1 MISMDD
7 VAVKAGVSKAT
18 VSRVLNGKNPVSP
31 KARKKVLTACKS
43 LNYRMNANIQ
53 DLILKSRNGF
63 TRNLAFVMV
72 DVSFSDPAYSP
83 LVDTLAE
90 EVGRLHYQLSLV
102 KLTGQEKTIYD
113 LPPLLRDIRADG
125 LLVSGIVT
133 AEILNL
139 LREMQIPIVVIGNYD
154 PEILNGV
161 SCVFSDREK
170 LLRELIGNMIAAGCR
185 KFAFAEEIAEN
196 FCVKQELSV
205 QEKILKDYSL
215 SFTPELIYRGTH
227 RFSGIIPT
235 LQPVFMQEFLPFDAI
250 ITTNFR
256 LALEISHLICARFGF
271 RKEYPVKLGT
281 FQRSDTISLPVTA
294 FYTQINQRKQC
305 QAAMEQL
312 IKLLD
317 NSGLPTLI
325 TA

>member
-113 LPPLLRDIRADG
+113 FPPLLRDIRADG

-161 SCVFSDREK
+161 SCVFSDQEK
-170 LLRELIGNMIAAGCR
+170 WFRKLIGDMIAAGCR
-185 KFAFAEEIAEN
+185 KFAFVNEPPQN
-196 FCVKQELSV
+196 FYIRQNFTIW
-205 QEKILKDYSL
+205 EKILKDYSL
-215 SFTPELIYRGTH
+215 KLDPDLIFWGT
-227 RFSGIIPT
+227 RKFSGIIST
-235 LQPVFMQEFLPFDAI
+235 LQPVFMQKSIPFDGI
-250 ITTNFR
+250 IATDFR
-256 LALEISHLICARFGF
+256 LAQEISHLICARFGF

-281 FQRSDTISLPVTA
+281 LQQNSALNLPVTI
-294 FYTQINQRKQC
+294 FYAQLEQRKQC
-305 QAAMEQL
+305 QAAMRQL
-312 IKLLD
+312 IGLMD
-317 NSGLPTLI
+317 NSGVPTI
-325 TA
+325 VTV